1 MCRGENE
8 TTDRERGDDDGSP
21 VSSWRRKL
29 CRHKTWFPF
38 FFRKKKKSWGFINSN
53 NINNNTTQTE
63 DEGYPSA
70 ALFCF
75 CCRVVGCSFLFSIF
89 FLYFLFFFLFQPAT
103 TPTLYTMISHFRL
116 SETGWDISFFFLWER
131 GFRRDI
137 NVYKVIKF
145 KPGEERKRKKTGIS
159 TDRRRRTYIWVRDDQ
174 QLYRKHFFQKWTIY
188 PEV

>member
-1 MCRGENE
+1 
-8 TTDRERGDDDGSP
+8 
-21 VSSWRRKL
+21 
-29 CRHKTWFPF
+29 
-38 FFRKKKKSWGFINSN
+38 
-53 NINNNTTQTE
+53 
-63 DEGYPSA
+63 
-70 ALFCF
+70 
-75 CCRVVGCSFLFSIF
+75 
-89 FLYFLFFFLFQPAT
+89 
-103 TPTLYTMISHFRL
+103 MISHFRL